1 MEFTTAFNSGVH
13 HIRATLVISSFDCL
27 CSFDRCSRCAY
38 LACLKTFTILIFYIY
53 RFFQCYIICLCL
65 PLYLNLFYLP
75 LVRKTRDPEYRLSDL
90 RLREEQIKIS
100 FSRNS
105 TTWDANATATREDWD
120 SPFIFSLWPY
130 VTVFPLFCYI
140 KGYRNF
146 GQFSLC
152 EQPRQPSRW
161 TKKR

>member
-1 MEFTTAFNSGVH
+1 MTPREAKKLYKKANYHITSKQDFGESQSSLHLLILRSNCAIEFTTAFNSGVH

-38 LACLKTFTILIFYIY
+38 FACLKTFTILIFYIY
-53 RFFQCYIICLCL
+53 RFFQCCIICLCL

-90 RLREEQIKIS
+90 RLREERIKIS

-105 TTWDANATATREDWD
+105 TT
-120 SPFIFSLWPY
+120 
-130 VTVFPLFCYI
+130 
-140 KGYRNF
+140 
-146 GQFSLC
+146 
-152 EQPRQPSRW
+152 
-161 TKKR
+161 